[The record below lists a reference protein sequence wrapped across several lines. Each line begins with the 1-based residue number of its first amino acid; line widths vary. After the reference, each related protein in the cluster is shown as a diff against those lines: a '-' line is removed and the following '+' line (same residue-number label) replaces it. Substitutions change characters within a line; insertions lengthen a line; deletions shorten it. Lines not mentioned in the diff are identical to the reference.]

1 MPYLLAGD
9 IGGTK
14 TLLRLFKPDS
24 PQKPE
29 FEQSFPS
36 QEYRDLTPIVQKF
49 FDAAKTQLGH
59 DIQPDSAC
67 LAIAGPVM
75 NHTSYLPNLDWH
87 LATKRLERELNIASI
102 ELINDF
108 TAVGYGISELSP
120 SDLYT
125 IQVGS
130 PQPLAPKAY
139 LGAGTGLGEGFRIGD
154 LVMATEGGHVD
165 FAARSAR
172 EFEFVRYL
180 CEQLSI
186 DRISYDRVISGRGIV
201 AIYQFLRD
209 TTDLSENIDIAA
221 VVREWEEQT
230 EKLADPAA
238 AISAAA
244 IAKTDPLSETTM
256 EMFLS
261 AYGAEAGNLALKIL
275 PFGGIYIAGGI
286 AAKNLPLL
294 QNGTFITAFNHK
306 GRSSELVA
314 TIPIYVILNPQVGLM
329 GAAARAVNSQ
339 LLSASSKQANFSPSP
354 SH

>member
-1 MPYLLAGD
+1 MTYLLAGD

-24 PQKPE
+24 PQKSE

-49 FDAAKTQLGH
+49 LDLAKTQLGQE
-59 DIQPDSAC
+59 IQLDSAC

-75 NHTSYLPNLDWH
+75 NRASYLPNLDWH
-87 LATKRLERELNIASI
+87 LAADRLERELNIASV

-108 TAVGYGISELSP
+108 TAVGYGISELPP

-125 IQVGS
+125 LQEGE
-130 PQPLAPKAY
+130 PQELAPKAY

-154 LVMATEGGHVD
+154 LVMATEGGHTD
-165 FAARSAR
+165 FAARSSR
-172 EFEFVRYL
+172 EFDFVRYL
-180 CEQLSI
+180 WEQLQI
-186 DRISYDRVISGRGIV
+186 DRLSYDRVISGRGI
-201 AIYQFLRD
+201 ITMYQFLRD
-209 TTDLSENIDIAA
+209 TTDLSENLDIAA

-230 EKLADPAA
+230 EKSADPAA

-244 IAKTDPLSETTM
+244 TAKTDALSEATM

-275 PFGGIYIAGGI
+275 PFGGVYIAGGI

-294 QNGTFITAFNHK
+294 KNGTFITAFNHK
-306 GRSSELVA
+306 GRMSDLLA
-314 TIPIYVILNPQVGLM
+314 TIPVYIILNPQVGLI
-329 GAAARAVNSQ
+329 GAAARAVRSQ
-339 LLSASSKQANFSPSP
+339 LIKGIRVGE
-354 SH
+354 

>member
-1 MPYLLAGD
+1 MTYLLAGD

-24 PQKPE
+24 PHTPI
-29 FEQSFPS
+29 FEQSYPS

-49 FDAAKTQLGH
+49 LDAAKTQLGQS
-59 DIQPDSAC
+59 IQPDSAC

-87 LATKRLERELNIASI
+87 LAAERLERELNIPHC

-108 TAVGYGISELSP
+108 TAVGYGISELPP

-125 IQVGS
+125 LQVGK

-172 EFEFVRYL
+172 EFDFVRYL
-180 CEQLSI
+180 CEQLQI
-186 DRISYDRVISGRGIV
+186 DRISYDRVVSGRVIV

-209 TTDLSENIDIAA
+209 TTDLSENLQIAT

-244 IAKTDPLSETTM
+244 IAKTDALSETTM

-261 AYGAEAGNLALKIL
+261 IYGAEAGNLALKIL
-275 PFGGIYIAGGI
+275 PFGGVYIAGGI

-294 QNGTFITAFNHK
+294 QNGTFLTAFNHK
-306 GRSSELVA
+306 GRSSDLLA
-314 TIPIYVILNPQVGLM
+314 TIPIYIILNQHVGLI
-329 GAAARAVNSQ
+329 GATARAVNSQ
-339 LLSASSKQANFSPSP
+339 LPRTKM
-354 SH
+354 

>member
-1 MPYLLAGD
+1 MTYLLAGD

-14 TLLRLFKPDS
+14 TLLRLIKPDS
-24 PQKPE
+24 PHQSI

-49 FDAAKTQLGH
+49 LDAAKTQLGQA
-59 DIQPDSAC
+59 IQPESAC

-75 NHTSYLPNLDWH
+75 NRASYLPNLDWH
-87 LATKRLERELNIASI
+87 LAADRLERELGISSI

-108 TAVGYGISELSP
+108 TAVGYGISELPP

-125 IQVGS
+125 LQQGE
-130 PQPLAPKAY
+130 PQELSPKAY

-154 LVMATEGGHVD
+154 LVMATEGGHTD
-165 FAARSAR
+165 FAARTIQ
-172 EFEFVRYL
+172 EFDFVQYL
-180 CEQLSI
+180 CEQLQI

-209 TTDLSENIDIAA
+209 TSNLSENLDIAV

-244 IAKTDPLSETTM
+244 IAKTDALAEATM

-275 PFGGIYIAGGI
+275 PFGGVYIAGGI

-306 GRSSELVA
+306 GRISDLLA
-314 TIPIYVILNPQVGLM
+314 TIPIYIILNPQVGLI
-329 GAAARAVNSQ
+329 GAAARAIRSQ
-339 LLSASSKQANFSPSP
+339 LLSSRMY
-354 SH
+354 

>member
-1 MPYLLAGD
+1 MTYLLAGD

-24 PQKPE
+24 PHTSI

-49 FDAAKTQLGH
+49 LYAAKTQLGQK
-59 DIQPDSAC
+59 IQPESAC

-75 NHTSYLPNLDWH
+75 NATSYLPNLDWH
-87 LATKRLERELNIASI
+87 LAADRLERELNIANI

-108 TAVGYGISELSP
+108 TAVGYGISELPP
-120 SDLYT
+120 SDLH
-125 IQVGS
+125 ILQEGK
-130 PQPLAPKAY
+130 PQQLAPKAY

-154 LVMATEGGHVD
+154 LVMATEGGHTD
-165 FAARSAR
+165 FAARSSL
-172 EFEFVRYL
+172 EFDFVRYL
-180 CEQLSI
+180 GEQLGI

-209 TTDLSENIDIAA
+209 TTDLSENLDIAA
-221 VVREWEEQT
+221 VVREWEEQS

-238 AISAAA
+238 AISVAA
-244 IAKTDPLSETTM
+244 IAKTDALSEATM

-275 PFGGIYIAGGI
+275 PFGGVYVAGGI

-294 QNGTFITAFNHK
+294 QNGTFLTAFNHK
-306 GRSSELVA
+306 GRSSGLLA
-314 TIPIYVILNPQVGLM
+314 TIPIYIILNPQVGLI
-329 GAAARAVNSQ
+329 GATARAVNSQ
-339 LLSASSKQANFSPSP
+339 SLRIKV
-354 SH
+354 

>member
-49 FDAAKTQLGH
+49 LDLAKTQLGQAIH
-59 DIQPDSAC
+59 PDSAC
-67 LAIAGPVM
+67 LAIAGAIM
-75 NHTSYLPNLDWH
+75 NQTSYLPNLDWH
-87 LATKRLERELNIASI
+87 LAADRLERELNIATI

-108 TAVGYGISELSP
+108 SAVGYGISELPP

-125 IQVGS
+125 LQQGK
-130 PQPLAPKAY
+130 PQKLAPKAY

-154 LVMATEGGHVD
+154 LVMATEGGHAD

-172 EFEFVRYL
+172 EFDFVRYL
-180 CEQLSI
+180 CEQLQI
-186 DRISYDRVISGRGIV
+186 DRLSYDRVISGRGIV

-209 TTDLSENIDIAA
+209 TTDLSENLHIAA

-244 IAKTDPLSETTM
+244 IAKTDALAEATM

-275 PFGGIYIAGGI
+275 PFGGVYIAGGI

-294 QNGTFITAFNHK
+294 QNGTFLTAFNHK
-306 GRSSELVA
+306 GRISDLLA
-314 TIPIYVILNPQVGLM
+314 TIPIYVILNPQVGLI
-329 GAAARAVNSQ
+329 GAAARAVNLQ
-339 LLSASSKQANFSPSP
+339 RLRASSK
-354 SH
+354 